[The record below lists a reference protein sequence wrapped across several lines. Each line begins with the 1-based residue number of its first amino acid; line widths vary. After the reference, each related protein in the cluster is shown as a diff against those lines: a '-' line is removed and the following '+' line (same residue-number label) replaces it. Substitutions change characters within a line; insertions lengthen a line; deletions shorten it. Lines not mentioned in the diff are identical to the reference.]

1 MHQGLWS
8 HEPFRTLKWSQK
20 MVMTSCDSNEDMG
33 KTAGIGF
40 EVNDTVDGP
49 EIRRSPVE
57 VGSSSHYLQG
67 FIHPKWLFGKNCIDL
82 HMW

>member
-1 MHQGLWS
+1 
-8 HEPFRTLKWSQK
+8 

-40 EVNDTVDGP
+40 EVNDTVDGS

-67 FIHPKWLFGKNCIDL
+67 LYIASGCLGKIASICTCGG
-82 HMW
+82 